1 MKVRMK
7 EDIYIILRS
16 WEEKKIGSWWIDFNA
31 RFYEL
36 NLEKGKETLEMFLV
50 NNLSYKYCTYT
61 KDWKRIMIVYRLH
74 GDLLARRGGGLVPK
88 KKSPK
93 NGWKLGNNE
102 THWCVWLKTA
112 GTRWNGSAWRVEVE
126 EGTWRAIT
134 VPVMPLRNC
143 VFLRAYRAI
152 FRESPANAFHL
163 NKCLG
168 LTTFP
173 LPPLFNSKLNT
184 CYLYS

>member
-1 MKVRMK
+1 MNERTNGGNV
-7 EDIYIILRS
+7 IGCYNYITRFLIDS
-16 WEEKKIGSWWIDFNA
+16 EKKKLKADEILTSMQW
-31 RFYEL
+31 FYEL
-36 NLEKGKETLEMFLV
+36 NFYILERIGKRNEMLIICLGIV
-50 NNLSYKYCTYT
+50 LTRRN
-61 KDWKRIMIVYRLH
+61 WKRIMIVYRLQ
-74 GDLLARRGGGLVPK
+74 GDLLARRGGLVPK
-88 KKSPK
+88 KKKPK
-93 NGWKLGNNE
+93 NEWKLGNNE

-143 VFLRAYRAI
+143 IFLRAYRAI

-168 LTTFP
+168 LTT
-173 LPPLFNSKLNT
+173 LPPVV
-184 CYLYS
+184 

>member
-1 MKVRMK
+1 MNERTNGGNV
-7 EDIYIILRS
+7 IGCYNYITRFLIFFDAMILRIKFLYFGKD
-16 WEEKKIGSWWIDFNA
+16 WEKKQN
-31 RFYEL
+31 
-36 NLEKGKETLEMFLV
+36 V
-50 NNLSYKYCTYT
+50 NNLSIGIVLTRR
-61 KDWKRIMIVYRLH
+61 KRIMIVYRLH
-74 GDLLARRGGGLVPK
+74 GDLLARRGGLVPK
-88 KKSPK
+88 KKKPK

-143 VFLRAYRAI
+143 IFLHAYRAI

-168 LTTFP
+168 LTT
-173 LPPLFNSKLNT
+173 LPPVV
-184 CYLYS
+184 

>member
-1 MKVRMK
+1 M
-7 EDIYIILRS
+7 ILRIKFLYFGKD
-16 WEEKKIGSWWIDFNA
+16 WEKKRNVS
-31 RFYEL
+31 
-36 NLEKGKETLEMFLV
+36 
-50 NNLSYKYCTYT
+50 NLSRYCTYAKELE
-61 KDWKRIMIVYRLH
+61 KDNDSLSI
-74 GDLLARRGGGLVPK
+74 ARGLIGSEGGLVPK
-88 KKSPK
+88 KKKPK

-143 VFLRAYRAI
+143 IFLRAYRAI

-168 LTTFP
+168 LTT
-173 LPPLFNSKLNT
+173 LPPVV
-184 CYLYS
+184 